1 MGSCTSTPNTPI
13 GIPTIDE
20 NTFRIRQLDDRMRKK
35 SGMILRLTNDMLII
49 EQRGRRHKPEL
60 SASLFPDKTKYSIQR
75 YGVPDIKIPSIL
87 IDLKGYNGRDDSKY
101 VFYCKENTRLYEKL
115 RSKIDQAAKR
125 TSSIQSMANGHSRVT
140 PLPTPTPSTPSR
152 LPPFDAH
159 HQNNP
164 SQHTYAN
171 DPFHQTQHNHLQSST
186 PRSHLSTFPVNRTPA
201 FQATPLSPVLE
212 QESREVDCSST
223 FKLDRPPSNRAEM
236 KEMRELKST
245 KSNPPIF
252 DTVHAPWPKPPPR
265 PNPQSL
271 YQNGQSEMLSRT
283 SLSTR
288 SSGLNMNQLSAR
300 SDCEPLLLSNLSTP
314 NNYNTRIPKMNS
326 HDHIYV
332 NTANHEEFPG
342 PRTPSFGPYPST
354 APPNS
359 YSKRFFFPPMEEIK
373 RSEAGSMN
381 YVTVEHNSL
390 SSSNST
396 PRTPKTPGTSVQY
409 TPVDFQKTDELHRSQ
424 STIRSDSKR
433 KHLIQQK

>member
-1 MGSCTSTPNTPI
+1 MGACTSTPNTPI
-13 GIPTIDE
+13 GMPIEE

-60 SASLFPDKTKYSIQR
+60 AASLFPDKTKFSIQR

-87 IDLKGYNGRDDSKY
+87 IDLKGYGGRDDSKY
-101 VFYCKENTRLYEKL
+101 VFYCKDNTRLYEKL
-115 RSKIDQAAKR
+115 RNKIDQAQKR
-125 TSSIQSMANGHSRVT
+125 TSSIQSVPNNRIT
-140 PLPTPTPSTPSR
+140 PLPTPTPTTPSR
-152 LPPFDAH
+152 ISNIQIEHTYVNDSNHLPPS
-159 HQNNP
+159 N
-164 SQHTYAN
+164 
-171 DPFHQTQHNHLQSST
+171 T
-186 PRSHLSTFPVNRTPA
+186 PRAHLSSFPTNRPP
-201 FQATPLSPVLE
+201 FQATPLSPVME
-212 QESREVDCSST
+212 QEAREHDSMT

-245 KSNPPIF
+245 RSNPPTF
-252 DTVHAPWPKPPPR
+252 EPSHTPWPKPPPR
-265 PNPQSL
+265 PNPNSL
-271 YQNGQSEMLSRT
+271 YQNAQTDHLLSRT

-314 NNYNTRIPKMNS
+314 NNHNTRIPKMHS

-342 PRTPSFGPYPST
+342 PRTPSFGSFT

-373 RSEAGSMN
+373 RCEGGSMN

-409 TPVDFQKTDELHRSQ
+409 TPVDFQKTDELHKSQ
-424 STIRSDSKR
+424 SIIRSDSKR
-433 KHLIQQK
+433 SRSNLIPQK